1 LKGTYNLIKI
11 FLDSADI
18 NDIKK
23 YNDSLISGLTTNPS
37 LARKAGITDYNQFIE
52 SVLELCNNKPVS
64 FEVLS
69 NEPEEMVKQAN
80 VIADYGDNVC
90 VKLPIKNT
98 DGSFYL
104 SSDCFTSH
112 LSMHID
118 LNITAI
124 TTFYQVVEALNF
136 LAQLEGGH
144 HIISI
149 FAGRIADCGYDPEEL
164 VQEAKQFILNENIS
178 NVQVLW
184 ASTREVFNIHQA
196 DRCGADIITC
206 TPAILDKYISL
217 RNMNLEDYAANTSKM
232 FFDDAQ
238 KAGLKLCLNE
248 QK

>member
-1 LKGTYNLIKI
+1 MIKI
-11 FLDSADI
+11 FLDTANI
-18 NDIKK
+18 EDIKK

-37 LARKAGITDYNQFIE
+37 LARKAGVTDYNQFIE
-52 SVLELCNNKPVS
+52 SVLELCDNKPVS

-80 VIADYGDNVC
+80 MIADYADNVC

-104 SSDCFTSH
+104 NSNCFTSH
-112 LSMHID
+112 LSSGID

-124 TTFYQVVEALNF
+124 TTFHQVVEALTF
-136 LAQLEGGH
+136 LDQLEGGH

-164 VQEAKQFILNENIS
+164 VQESKQLILNESIP

-206 TPAILDKYISL
+206 TPAILDKFISL
-217 RNMNLEDYAANTSKM
+217 RNMNLEDYASATSLM
-232 FFDDAQ
+232 FFEDAQ
-238 KAGLKLCLNE
+238 RAGLKLCLNE

>member
-1 LKGTYNLIKI
+1 LIKI
-11 FLDSADI
+11 FLDTANIEDI
-18 NDIKK
+18 RK

-37 LARKAGITDYNQFIE
+37 LAKKSGIINYNHFIE
-52 SVLELCNNKPVS
+52 SVLELCDNKPVS

-69 NEPEEMVKQAN
+69 NQPEMMVEEAN
-80 VIADYGDNVC
+80 VIADCGDNVY

-98 DGSFYL
+98 DGSHYL
-104 SSDCFTSH
+104 SGMYFMNH
-112 LSMHID
+112 LSIGVD

-124 TTFYQVVEALNF
+124 TTYNQVVEALDF
-136 LAQLEGGH
+136 LNLLGKGH

-164 VQEAKQFILNENIS
+164 VQKSKQLILDENIS

-206 TPAILDKYISL
+206 TPAILDKFISL
-217 RNMNLEDYAANTSKM
+217 RNMNLEDYASATSLM
-232 FFDDAQ
+232 FYEDAQ

>member
-1 LKGTYNLIKI
+1 MIKI